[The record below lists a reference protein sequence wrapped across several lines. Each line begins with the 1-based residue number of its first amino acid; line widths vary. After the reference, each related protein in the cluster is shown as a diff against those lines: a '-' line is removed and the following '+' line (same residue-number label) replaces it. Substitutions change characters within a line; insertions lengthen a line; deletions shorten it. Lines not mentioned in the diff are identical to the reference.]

1 MVHTTVSLHHRGTI
15 ELTCPSPDLNIN
27 TVMKRTHTPL
37 TITSRIA
44 EALGL
49 PDAHMADAIQMT
61 RYKAVA
67 EIISSFLN
75 YTGKNDPGQQG
86 FFAGMI
92 IRILLPNDTSVHFSD
107 LQMVI
112 NVIQKLDKAIQEEK
126 KQEREDWLA
135 ARKFENGLI
144 VA

>member
-1 MVHTTVSLHHRGTI
+1 MRK
-15 ELTCPSPDLNIN
+15 N
-27 TVMKRTHTPL
+27 TPL

-49 PDAHMADAIQMT
+49 DTEMADAIQMT

-67 EIISSFLN
+67 EIVSSFLN
-75 YTGKNDPGQQG
+75 YTGKNEVGQQG

-92 IRILLPNDTSVHFSD
+92 IRILLPNDKSVHFSD
-107 LQMVI
+107 MQTVI
-112 NVIQKLDKAIQEEK
+112 NIIQEGDKAIREEM

-135 ARKFENGLI
+135 ARKADREL
-144 VA
+144 VTA

>member
-1 MVHTTVSLHHRGTI
+1 MRTI
-15 ELTCPSPDLNIN
+15 
-27 TVMKRTHTPL
+27 TPY

-49 PDAHMADAIQMT
+49 PDSHAADAIQMT

-75 YTGKNDPGQQG
+75 YTGKNEKGQQG

-92 IRILLPNDTSVHFSD
+92 IRILLPNDKSVHFSD
-107 LQMVI
+107 MQTVI
-112 NVIQKLDKAIQEEK
+112 NIIQKGDKAIQEEM

-135 ARKFENGLI
+135 ARKADKEL
-144 VA
+144 VEA

>member
-1 MVHTTVSLHHRGTI
+1 MRK
-15 ELTCPSPDLNIN
+15 N
-27 TVMKRTHTPL
+27 TPY

-49 PDAHMADAIQMT
+49 PDTHAVDVIQMT

-67 EIISSFLN
+67 EIVASFLN
-75 YTGKNDPGQQG
+75 YTEKNEVGQQG

-92 IRILLPNDTSVHFSD
+92 IRILLPNDKSVHFSD
-107 LQMVI
+107 MQTVI
-112 NVIQKLDKAIQEEK
+112 NIIQKGDKAIQEEM

-135 ARKFENGLI
+135 ARKTENEL
-144 VA
+144 ATA